1 VKTDIR
7 SKVSNETQYRNL
19 KVRNSADAI
28 DVEARTVELAFAS
41 ELPYERWWGIEI
53 IDTQRMD
60 IDRLND
66 GGALLWNHDGEK
78 HIGTVEKAWIDGDKV
93 ARATVRFSKRKEAD
107 DIFQDIVDGIVKHVS
122 FGYMITDFDLIK
134 EAEKKG
140 ELNEYKVATVTHEIS
155 MVHTPADTTVG
166 IGRSVDQGPKEV
178 VNVST
183 VSETDNNKHLEVS
196 EMENTTETVENEVVE
211 TPVIDT
217 KALEKEAFEKGVET
231 RKAYVEEVKS
241 LCGLAGFGEKA
252 DEFINE
258 NIEVK
263 HVRETLAELKA
274 EQDKEEVSTVRIEAG
289 EDLKAKRDLERTKQF
304 AHLMNPT
311 SEASELYKGIRTS
324 HGMIKSIMKEANV
337 DVSELSSEGLVNAV
351 LGRDHSTSDFPV
363 ILKDAS
369 NKVLLDS
376 FNAKLEQ
383 RNFGPLVRERQVADY
398 KDINVARLGES
409 PSLELKQEGEEY
421 KSGTV
426 SETGETYKVHD
437 YARMISFTDRA
448 LRNDD
453 LGAFS
458 RGLLQFASSAARKEM
473 DVVWDEFQNGL
484 VDGSAIYQAGAP
496 RNTLHATTPL
506 DIDGL
511 STLETA
517 MMLQKGLDAD
527 DPLNLEGRYLVVP
540 PALKTLAYQL
550 MNGQYVPN
558 TASEVNPYAGSMGI
572 IVESRLGAGDWY
584 MTSSLDQIDLL
595 EMAFLTGRRAPM
607 LDQRINF
614 STDSLDAKIKHTFGV
629 KAIDFRGFQK
639 AEIA

>member
-1 VKTDIR
+1 
-7 SKVSNETQYRNL
+7 
-19 KVRNSADAI
+19 
-28 DVEARTVELAFAS
+28 
-41 ELPYERWWGIEI
+41 
-53 IDTQRMD
+53 
-60 IDRLND
+60 
-66 GGALLWNHDGEK
+66 
-78 HIGTVEKAWIDGDKV
+78 
-93 ARATVRFSKRKEAD
+93 
-107 DIFQDIVDGIVKHVS
+107 
-122 FGYMITDFDLIK
+122 
-134 EAEKKG
+134 
-140 ELNEYKVATVTHEIS
+140 
-155 MVHTPADTTVG
+155 
-166 IGRSVDQGPKEV
+166 
-178 VNVST
+178 
-183 VSETDNNKHLEVS
+183 
-196 EMENTTETVENEVVE
+196 MENTEKTVENEVVE

-231 RKAYVEEVKS
+231 RKAYVAEVKS
-241 LCGLAGFGEKA
+241 LCDLAGFGEKA

-263 HVRETLAELKA
+263 HIRETLVELKA
-274 EQDKEEVSTVRIEAG
+274 EKDKEEVAAVRIEAG
-289 EDLKAKRDLERTKQF
+289 EDLQAKRNEERVKQL

-311 SEASELYKGIRTS
+311 SEASDAFKSVRTA

-337 DVSELSSEGLVNAV
+337 DVSEMGTDGIVDAV
-351 LGRDHSTSDFPV
+351 MSRDHSTSDFPV

-376 FNAKLEQ
+376 FNAKLEM

-473 DVVWDEFQNGL
+473 DVVWEEFKNGL
-484 VDGSAIYQAGAP
+484 VDGSAIYSVP
-496 RNTLHATTPL
+496 RNTLHATTDL
-506 DIDGL
+506 DVAGL
-511 STLETA
+511 SKLEQA
-517 MMLQKGLDAD
+517 LMLQKGLDAD
-527 DPLNLEGRYLVVP
+527 APLNLEGRYLVVP
-540 PALKTLAYQL
+540 PSLKTEAFQL

-558 TASEVNPYAGSMGI
+558 TASDVNPFAGSMGVI
-572 IVESRLGAGDWY
+572 AESRIPAGEWY
-584 MTSSLDQIDLL
+584 MTASLDQIDLL
-595 EMAFLTGRRAPM
+595 EMAFLSGRRAPM

-629 KAIDFRGFQK
+629 KAIDYRGLQK
-639 AEIA
+639 ATLA